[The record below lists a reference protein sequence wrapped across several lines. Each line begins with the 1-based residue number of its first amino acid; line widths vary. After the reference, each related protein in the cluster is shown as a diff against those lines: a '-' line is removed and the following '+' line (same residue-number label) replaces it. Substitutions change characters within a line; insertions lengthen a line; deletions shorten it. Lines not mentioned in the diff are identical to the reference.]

1 MMVYEVP
8 WDSDGQKALRDR
20 LQQAAPEVMRVVE
33 RVLGDGSVPIGGRYL
48 PERAVTYTDL
58 IALAVAGGSSDI
70 EEIFR
75 DLDRQLN
82 ALINQ
87 CLGTLEARA

>member
-1 MMVYEVP
+1 MVYEVP
-8 WDSDGQKALRDR
+8 WDSGGQKALRDR

-33 RVLGDGSVPIGGRYL
+33 TVLGDGSVPIGGRYL
-48 PERAVTYTDL
+48 PERAVSYTDL

-70 EEIFR
+70 EDIFR
-75 DLDRQLN
+75 DLERQLN

-87 CLGTLEARA
+87 CLGTLETRA